1 MKVKNDKVSEPSII
15 KGVLSDWTDFPRHQ
29 DWGVI
34 LPQPP
39 CRTVFSYLNTSI
51 QASEEKHRGG
61 GLETGLFSES
71 RRNRETRNPHSEIL
85 FKKKKQYKN
94 YGVWFSRL
102 ENAQIIG
109 FKQDIHCSKQP
120 YGLFKPETPNNEK
133 TKEENT
139 PHSQRVFLMETQFWQ
154 LYHLLY
160 IIKLKET
167 MNRKGVE
174 ERQC

>member
-15 KGVLSDWTDFPRHQ
+15 KGVVSDWTDFPRHQ
-29 DWGVI
+29 DWGVT

-39 CRTVFSYLNTSI
+39 CRTVFPHLNTSI
-51 QASEEKHRGG
+51 QHQKRSTGEVV
-61 GLETGLFSES
+61 LETGLFSES
-71 RRNRETRNPHSEIL
+71 RRNRETQIHIL
-85 FKKKKQYKN
+85 KSSLKN
-94 YGVWFSRL
+94 NMKVIVSVWFSRL

-120 YGLFKPETPNNEK
+120 YGPFEPETPNNEK
-133 TKEENT
+133 TKEDNT
-139 PHSQRVFLMETQFWQ
+139 PHSQWGFLMETQFWQ

-174 ERQC
+174 ERHC

>member
-1 MKVKNDKVSEPSII
+1 MKVKNDKVSEPSTI
-15 KGVLSDWTDFPRHQ
+15 KGVVSDWTDFPRHQ
-29 DWGVI
+29 GWGVI

-61 GLETGLFSES
+61 GAGDGAFF
-71 RRNRETRNPHSEIL
+71 RI
-85 FKKKKQYKN
+85 KKKQRNPESTFRNPLLKKQHKN

-120 YGLFKPETPNNEK
+120 YGLFEPETPNNEK

-139 PHSQRVFLMETQFWQ
+139 PHSQQVFLMETQFWQ

-174 ERQC
+174 DRHC

>member
-15 KGVLSDWTDFPRHQ
+15 KGVVSDWTDFPRHQ
-29 DWGVI
+29 DWGVN

-39 CRTVFSYLNTSI
+39 CSTVFPYLNTAI
-51 QASEEKHRGG
+51 QHQKRSTGEVV
-61 GLETGLFSES
+61 LETGLFSES
-71 RRNRETRNPHSEIL
+71 RRNRETQNPHPEIVL
-85 FKKKKQYKN
+85 KYIYIN

-102 ENAQIIG
+102 ENSQIIG

-120 YGLFKPETPNNEK
+120 YAPFEPETPNNEK

-139 PHSQRVFLMETQFWQ
+139 PHSQWVFLMETQFWQ

-174 ERQC
+174 ERHC